1 MMKRLLLLLITACL
15 PAAVIAQNVTQ
26 NAAVPALGAAVLRAD
41 TLRAE
46 PYADAKA
53 VIEVPAGGKL
63 QLLERKGTWA
73 NAEYQGRRGWL
84 RALNLKADGAVPIKA
99 EGVLSQQTGRA
110 AQGGGVAVPLAVRS
124 ARPPRH
130 AALLLDDLYDRRDA
144 SRALNFSARIAASGE
159 IEFSLDSPRPGFA
172 HVFSV
177 DPAGR
182 VLRCLY
188 PNAASPDHD
197 IAAGRA
203 LSFSTARADA
213 GDRGAIRLLALVSD
227 APLELMLD
235 EKEAEGA
242 YFRLAVTEDNRPR
255 LAQAIAIGVFAA
267 RGAVLPASK

>member
-1 MMKRLLLLLITACL
+1 MMKRWLLALILAGL
-15 PAAVIAQNVTQ
+15 PAAVIAQG
-26 NAAVPALGAAVLRAD
+26 AVQGSVNSAAVLRAD

-46 PYADAKA
+46 PFADAKA
-53 VIEVPAGGKL
+53 VAEVPAGGKL

-84 RALNLKADGAVPIKA
+84 RALNIKSDSAAPVRA
-99 EGVLSQQTGRA
+99 EGVLALQTGRA

-124 ARPPRH
+124 GRPPRH
-130 AALLLDDLYDRRDA
+130 AALLFDDLYDRRDA

-159 IEFSLDSPRPGFA
+159 IEFSLDSPRAGFA

-177 DPAGR
+177 DSTGR
-182 VLRCLY
+182 VLRCLF
-188 PNAASPDHD
+188 PNAANPDNE

-213 GDRGAIRLLALVSD
+213 GERGAIRLLALVSD
-227 APLELMLD
+227 APLELMLE

-242 YFRLAVTEDNRPR
+242 YFRLAVTEENRPR
-255 LAQAIAIGVFAA
+255 IAQTLGAGAFAA
-267 RGAVLPASK
+267 RGAVLSAAK

>member
-1 MMKRLLLLLITACL
+1 MKPMQRWLLALILACG
-15 PAAVIAQNVTQ
+15 PAVVIAQ
-26 NAAVPALGAAVLRAD
+26 GASVLRAD

-53 VIEVPAGGKL
+53 VAEVPAGAKL

-73 NAEYQGRRGWL
+73 NAEYQGRRGWM
-84 RALNLKADGAVPIKA
+84 RALNLKADGAAAIRTD
-99 EGVLSQQTGRA
+99 GVLALQTGRA

-130 AALLLDDLYDRRDA
+130 AALLLDELYDRRDA
-144 SRALNFSARIAASGE
+144 SRALNFSARIAAPGE
-159 IEFSLDSPRPGFA
+159 IEFSIDSPRPGFA
-172 HVFSV
+172 QVFAV

-182 VLRCLY
+182 VLRCLF
-188 PNAASPDHD
+188 PNATSPDNE

-203 LSFSTARADA
+203 LGFSTARADA
-213 GDRGAIRLLALVSD
+213 GDRGALRLLALVSD

-242 YFRLAVTEDNRPR
+242 YFRLTVTEDNRAR
-255 LAQAIAIGVFAA
+255 LAQAIGTGVFAA
-267 RGAVLPASK
+267 RGATLPATK